1 MSFGGG
7 SSGPTETTNI
17 TSNLPEYVQ
26 PYFERLLQRSEGESI
41 QGYQPYGGQR
51 LAYFS
56 PDEMQ
61 SQAMTRGFANA
72 GTPSQYGA
80 AETRFSNQGA
90 YGQPLTAAQITAGQT
105 KYTPYAAPQNAAGL
119 SVGPSGY
126 SASADQT
133 GALTAPGG
141 YSASTTAAGALA
153 APGGYSFNPSVGDF
167 LNDGYKQGYA
177 APSITKDNPLT
188 SGYDPTALAT
198 RLSGEDTGRYTAGV
212 SSEILANTPLNYET
226 NIAKFMSP
234 YQQNVTDI
242 EKREAARQS
251 EIMGKN
257 IGDSA
262 TAQGGLGGYREA
274 IQQSERERN
283 LSQQLGD
290 IQARGSQSAFQNA
303 QQQLERERA
312 GGIADS
318 RFSLDRF
325 SQLQAAEQQEE
336 QLNQSFFNAGESAR
350 QQAAKLGLTAAQ
362 QQQAAE
368 QAQERFS
375 QSGYQMQQA
384 AQQAA
389 GSQEIAAYNAQQ
401 RARQA
406 EGSQEI
412 EAYNAQQRAL
422 QAQGAQGIQA
432 YQAQEAARQAQEKF
446 QQSAYDMSNRYNLA
460 AAQGLQGIGTAKQ
473 ADALSRIQALQ
484 GIGSQDRALRQAS
497 MDMGYD
503 DFQRQRD
510 FAKNQLSDFS
520 GMLRGVPVSANQ
532 TTSTYSQQP
541 GLFQQAAGA
550 GLAGLGLYRGAR
562 G

>member
-1 MSFGGG
+1 MGGGG

-56 PDEMQ
+56 PDELQ

-80 AETRFSNQGA
+80 AETRFTNQGA
-90 YGQPLTAAQITAGQT
+90 YGKPLTPAQIAAGQT
-105 KYTPYAAPQNAAGL
+105 AYTPYTAPQNAAGL

-141 YSASTTAAGALA
+141 YSFSPSAG
-153 APGGYSFNPSVGDF
+153 GV

-177 APSITKDNPLT
+177 APSAETPIT
-188 SGYDPTALAT
+188 SGYDPTALDT
-198 RLSGEDTGRYTAGV
+198 RLAGRTTYDPTANLRSSKYTAGTT
-212 SSEILANTPLNYET
+212 AQTYNPLNYEE
-226 NIAKFMSP
+226 NISRFMSP

-242 EKREAARQS
+242 QKREAARQS
-251 EIMGKN
+251 DIMGKG
-257 IGDSA
+257 IGDQA

-283 LSQQLGD
+283 LSQQMDD
-290 IQARGSQSAFQNA
+290 IQARGSQSAFESA

-312 GGIADS
+312 GGMGAA
-318 RFSLDRF
+318 RFGLDAF
-325 SQLQAAEQQEE
+325 TQQQSAQQQQE
-336 QLNQSFFNAGESAR
+336 QLAQRAFETSERSRQQQQTFAQSAFNAGESAR
-350 QQAAKLGLTAAQ
+350 QQAAKLGLSAEQ

-368 QAQERFS
+368 QAEEKFS

-384 AQQAA
+384 AEQAA
-389 GSQEIAAYNAQQ
+389 GSQQIAAYKAQQ
-401 RARQA
+401 Q
-406 EGSQEI
+406 
-412 EAYNAQQRAL
+412 AL

-432 YQAQEAARQAQEKF
+432 YQAQEAARQAQERF

-460 AAQGLQGIGTAKQ
+460 AAQGLQGIGSAQ
-473 ADALSRIQALQ
+473 QQDALSRIQALS

-510 FAKNQLSDFS
+510 FAKRQLSDFS
-520 GMLRGVPVSANQ
+520 GMLRGVPVTPNQ

-550 GLAGLGLYRGAR
+550 GLAGLGLYRGAQ